1 MSGSVIAALIGA
13 VVLILG
19 GLLKVSRQA
28 GRIEQGVAGLY
39 DRVNR
44 LERWIDSRESKHG

>member
-1 MSGSVIAALIGA
+1 MSHAILAALITA
-13 VVLILG
+13 AMLILG